1 MAASCGTS
9 VERLGLGDRVEITGH
24 VTPDELAALYRG
36 AACLVHPSRYEGF
49 GLPVLEA
56 MASGTPVVA
65 SAAGS
70 LPEVAGDAAILVE
83 PGDPAALAAG
93 IEQAIAERDRLVAA
107 GLERASRFSW
117 AETARLTLAV
127 YRELL

>member
-1 MAASCGTS
+1 
-9 VERLGLGDRVEITGH
+9 
-24 VTPDELAALYRG
+24 
-36 AACLVHPSRYEGF
+36 
-49 GLPVLEA
+49 

-65 SAAGS
+65 SAAGA
-70 LPEVAGDAAILVE
+70 LPEVAGDAAVLVE

-93 IEQAIAERDRLVAA
+93 IEQALAERDRLVTA

-117 AETARLTLAV
+117 TETARLTLAV